1 MVKEKSDKIHKNK
14 LIKRNKL
21 FDAAYDLFLTKGF
34 SSTAID
40 DIVKKAGVAKGTF
53 YLYFKDKY
61 DIMDHLILSKSSLVI
76 KEALQKIKDENYN
89 NYIDRVISFIDYIV
103 EYFKNNKMLLKII
116 HKNLS
121 FGLFRKALQKP
132 EEYKEMKEVADLLL
146 SSLKKEGF
154 SDDNIEKILFM
165 VIELTG
171 SVIYSSIILEEPDT
185 IDNMKP
191 VLFMMVKKMLTI

>member
-1 MVKEKSDKIHKNK
+1 MSKEKNSKIHENK
-14 LIKRNKL
+14 IIKRNKL
-21 FDAAYDLFLTKGF
+21 FDAAYDLFITKGF
-34 SSTAID
+34 TSTAID

-61 DIMDHLILSKSSLVI
+61 DIMDHLILSKSSSVI
-76 KEALQKIKDENYN
+76 KEALQKIKDENYD
-89 NYIDRVISFIDYIV
+89 NYIDRVISFTDYIV

-132 EEYKEMKEVADLLL
+132 EEYKEMKEAADLLL

-154 SDDNIEKILFM
+154 SNDRIEKVLFM

-185 IDNMKP
+185 IENMKP
-191 VLFMMVKKMLTI
+191 VLFMMIKKMLTI

>member
-1 MVKEKSDKIHKNK
+1 
-14 LIKRNKL
+14 
-21 FDAAYDLFLTKGF
+21 
-34 SSTAID
+34 
-40 DIVKKAGVAKGTF
+40 
-53 YLYFKDKY
+53 
-61 DIMDHLILSKSSLVI
+61 
-76 KEALQKIKDENYN
+76 
-89 NYIDRVISFIDYIV
+89 
-103 EYFKNNKMLLKII
+103 MLLKII

-154 SDDNIEKILFM
+154 SDDSIEKVLFM

-191 VLFMMVKKMLTI
+191 VLFMMIKKMLTI